1 MHFGSLSLTLAPFSA
16 MFFSGRDFRE
26 KNDQIFH
33 PKGSVSLRPMST
45 WCISNHFSLR
55 KKKPFFPKKKV
66 RPKRSPTF
74 SNPTKKPRLER
85 AIKPGVF
92 SKVPQ
97 LVSWI
102 EGPSTQLGWLWGFL
116 FFFRCQQ
123 NLDIS
128 KAVNFLGCS
137 FLDVFFLFLLIGL
150 YHRIHHHHSPPFWEN
165 IFLTFYKHRGHAQI
179 PGFRVSFAGKTHP
192 P

>member
-1 MHFGSLSLTLAPFSA
+1 MSIYVHLCISALCLWLLLLFPPCFFRGEISVRRMTKSSIQRGRSHFGQCQLDAFPTIFPF
-16 MFFSGRDFRE
+16 E
-26 KNDQIFH
+26 KRN
-33 PKGSVSLRPMST
+33 L
-45 WCISNHFSLR
+45 
-55 KKKPFFPKKKV
+55 FFPKKKV

-116 FFFRCQQ
+116 FFFFDANKTSTFRKPLIFWGVVSWMC
-123 NLDIS
+123 
-128 KAVNFLGCS
+128 
-137 FLDVFFLFLLIGL
+137 FFCF
-150 YHRIHHHHSPPFWEN
+150 F
-165 IFLTFYKHRGHAQI
+165 
-179 PGFRVSFAGKTHP
+179 
-192 P
+192 